1 MMTVNTGQQQGID
14 PSDLKTL
21 TDYCHDSMVP
31 VLKPRIR
38 VVEVSGHGAP
48 PGVGWLWALPAGNI
62 DPYEKTFTPT
72 TWVLAAALLKHAPV
86 PMPEDIHSC

>member
-21 TDYCHDSMVP
+21 TDYCHASMVP

-48 PGVGWLWALPAGNI
+48 PGVG
-62 DPYEKTFTPT
+62 
-72 TWVLAAALLKHAPV
+72 
-86 PMPEDIHSC
+86 